1 MCKSAEISIIYF
13 FIIKC
18 KFRLKQ
24 NIDELDN
31 LLYDLN
37 HARNV
42 TPDTD
47 TYGNNAGNDQF
58 KV

>member
-1 MCKSAEISIIYF
+1 MQWIRLKDLIVFAYNIF
-13 FIIKC
+13 FC
-18 KFRLKQ
+18 VFRLKQ

-47 TYGNNAGNDQF
+47 TYGNNAGN
-58 KV
+58 